1 MWVSGYTLYGVL
13 SSIRLLLLDPNP
25 DSPANSISAKM
36 FHDNFDEYKKDREE
50 KMKERMN
57 NFRDNRGDRMGGG
70 RRSQ

>member
-36 FHDNFDEYKKDREE
+36 FHDNFDEYKK
-50 KMKERMN
+50 MVKECVQN
-57 NFRDNRGDRMGGG
+57 SWVNDIKL
-70 RRSQ
+70 